1 VRLESGESIVVVVG
15 EDFDPHAEAGAYLK
29 WLQYGAGRSPGT
41 ARTYGSRVAAYLTW
55 AERSGIDWRCPS
67 LDQLSD
73 LVRWLHR
80 GGRGADI
87 TPRTAGYVNLG
98 LTAIGSFLRFC
109 ALHGKVPSEVADRL
123 SEPRYLWH
131 LPRGF
136 DPGESGNRIVRKAA
150 LRMKAPARPPKVL
163 TGTQQ
168 AAMVAATCRV
178 RDRFLVELLF
188 STGLRI
194 GEACGMRRQDMHFL
208 PDSAPLGCRFTGPH
222 LHVVRREDN
231 ANGAL
236 AKSPVARSVPV
247 GLPLA
252 RLYADY
258 QQERWRL
265 LGESDSSSLVFVN
278 LYRAPLGKGLRPDNV
293 EELFERLSRKAG
305 IKATPHTCRHTFAT
319 RLIRAGVDRDVV
331 QALLGHASP
340 ISLAIYTHADWTD
353 LRSAVDAMEH
363 GRQAGAP

>member
-1 VRLESGESIVVVVG
+1 VSFLSRQVRLESGESIVVVVG

-188 STGLRI
+188 STGIFSRGAKRTCEAFSCFGCSEPWVVSPWVRQVWWNSERGVCGLDGLVGR
-194 GEACGMRRQDMHFL
+194 GASAPACGGVDLGHELAVGCAGCGELVAAFFELEAEVGGLLFEVGDLLAEGVDVGGAAESGFPPCLLAEGFGEPFL
-208 PDSAPLGCRFTGPH
+208 ELLDA
-222 LHVVRREDN
+222 
-231 ANGAL
+231 GAE
-236 AKSPVARSVPV
+236 AGRAFVGGEQV
-247 GLPLA
+247 GLQ
-252 RLYADY
+252 R
-258 QQERWRL
+258 
-265 LGESDSSSLVFVN
+265 
-278 LYRAPLGKGLRPDNV
+278 
-293 EELFERLSRKAG
+293 
-305 IKATPHTCRHTFAT
+305 
-319 RLIRAGVDRDVV
+319 
-331 QALLGHASP
+331 
-340 ISLAIYTHADWTD
+340 
-353 LRSAVDAMEH
+353 
-363 GRQAGAP
+363 